1 MIVALIELLVIV
13 AIVWFVVSAIS
24 KGRALRNERPSGPI
38 IDGRAEEVRSPA
50 EKATRAL
57 NEFEA
62 ARADLKARYPLVFA
76 MLGGY
81 LNQHTISELG
91 GVEAAAREMLADY
104 AARREEVSRELTRLL
119 AENDSEAQARA
130 IVTAACD
137 ADFDT
142 EGNRAWLVWLLG
154 RLNAK

>member
-1 MIVALIELLVIV
+1 MIVALIELLVFV
-13 AIVWFVVSAIS
+13 AIVWFVISAIT
-24 KGRALRNERPSGPI
+24 KGRALGDKRASGPV

-50 EKATRAL
+50 DKATRAL
-57 NEFEA
+57 KDFES

-81 LNQHTISELG
+81 LNQHTIAELG

-104 AARREEVSRELTRLL
+104 AARREEASRELTRLL
-119 AENDSEAQARA
+119 AENDTEAEARA

-137 ADFDT
+137 ADFDA
-142 EGNRAWLVWLLG
+142 EGYRAWLVWLLG